1 MKKMRIAVWHNLPS
15 GGGKR
20 ALWNHVSGLVQRGH
34 HVEAWCPD
42 SADTK
47 FLPLAPLCPEHV
59 LPLEKVS
66 RPGIPK
72 PFGWVADCLEMKA
85 LIAAMHEHCRD
96 CAAQMELGGFDVLL
110 ANSCARFAAPAIGRF
125 VALPKVVYLG
135 EPNRPLYEAMP
146 ELPWA
151 APAPGAGE
159 ATISLGRLLFS
170 TIKLQEKRLQ
180 MREEMENARHFDRIL
195 VNSFFSRESV
205 LRAYGLEAE
214 VCPLGIDTAAFRPT
228 GEPVENFLMGLGTV
242 HFHKGV
248 DRAIRALALVPAAL
262 RPKLLWVGNHA
273 GEIAALSALPKK
285 CGVEFELKVLV
296 PDAELVSLLSRAA
309 ALLYTSRLEP
319 FGLAPLE
326 ANACGTPVI
335 AVAEGGVR
343 ESIVNGENGWLVPD
357 ARPETLA
364 AAVRKFFE
372 SPAAAAELRR
382 RCRETVVTRWSLD
395 AAVDRLETALAA
407 ALDAR
412 KNNGPV

>member
-20 ALWNHVSGLVQRGH
+20 ALWNHVAGLVKRGH

-42 SADTK
+42 SADTN
-47 FLPLAPLCPEHV
+47 FLPLSPLCPEHI
-59 LPLEKVS
+59 LPLAKS
-66 RPGIPK
+66 RRKKIPK
-72 PFGWVADCLEMKA
+72 PFGWMADCLEMRA
-85 LIAAMHEHCRD
+85 RIDAMREHCRD
-96 CAAQMELGGFDVLL
+96 CAAQIELDDFDVLL
-110 ANSCARFAAPAIGRF
+110 ANSCVQFAAPAIGRY
-125 VALPKVVYLG
+125 VTIPKAVYLG

-146 ELPWA
+146 ELIWA
-151 APAPGAGE
+151 APGPDAGQ
-159 ATISLGRLLFS
+159 TTTSLYRLLVN

-180 MREEMENARHFDRIL
+180 MREEIENARHFDRIL

-214 VCPLGIDTAAFRPT
+214 VCQLGIDAAVFRPT
-228 GEPVENFLMGLGTV
+228 REPVENFLMGLGTV

-248 DRAIRALALVPAAL
+248 DRAIRALALVPAEI
-262 RPKLLWVGNHA
+262 RPRLVWVGNHSCEQ
-273 GEIAALSALPKK
+273 EITELSALAKN
-285 CGVEFELKVLV
+285 CGVEFELKVMV

-335 AVAEGGVR
+335 AIAEGGVR

-357 ARPETLA
+357 ARPETIA
-364 AAVRKFFE
+364 RAVRKFFAE
-372 SPAAAAELRR
+372 PMRAAELRA
-382 RCRETVVTRWSLD
+382 RCRDVVLTRWSMD
-395 AAVDRLETALAA
+395 DAVDRLETALAEVIA
-407 ALDAR
+407 NKKKL
-412 KNNGPV
+412 